1 MTPRARSAI
10 ARAADRV
17 ARGLCP
23 LCDARHTVTPEDARG
38 VDAVDAMLNAH
49 FRAARASSASRT
61 AAPFVLPVGPV
72 RKGHPLRDRGVRFVG
87 GVSS

>member
-1 MTPRARSAI
+1 MSPA
-10 ARAADRV
+10 
-17 ARGLCP
+17 P
-23 LCDARHTVTPEDARG
+23 
-38 VDAVDAMLNAH
+38 AVDLDSLTDAELDAH
-49 FRAARASSASRT
+49 FRAEIRART